1 MPRFMRT
8 LPKNRGRRDGRLALK
23 CAGCRGR
30 EPTGMSTAV
39 DLGVLAMGL
48 HAMTTDPVMPPMME
62 CGAGDEPRTRDLRL
76 GKPALYQLSY
86 ARMARIVR

>member
-1 MPRFMRT
+1 M
-8 LPKNRGRRDGRLALK
+8 
-23 CAGCRGR
+23 
-30 EPTGMSTAV
+30 
-39 DLGVLAMGL
+39 LAMGL
-48 HAMTTDPVMPPMME
+48 YAMTTDPVMPSMME

>member
-8 LPKNRGRRDGRLALK
+8 LPKNRGRRDGCLALK
-23 CAGCRGR
+23 CAGCRSR

-48 HAMTTDPVMPPMME
+48 YAMTTDPVLPPMME

-86 ARMARIVR
+86 ARVARIVR